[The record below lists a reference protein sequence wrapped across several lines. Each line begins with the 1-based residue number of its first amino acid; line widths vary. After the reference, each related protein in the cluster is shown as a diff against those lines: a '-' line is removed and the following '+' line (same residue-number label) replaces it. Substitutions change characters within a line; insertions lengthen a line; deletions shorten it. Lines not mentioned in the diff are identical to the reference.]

1 MDATSTPLDTDGD
14 LSCDELDSDD
24 DGDGYDDSNDAFPLD
39 STEWVDYDGDTIGDN
54 ADPDDDADGV
64 DDATDAFD
72 NDIDAW
78 TDTDGDGKADD
89 FPNAVVTVTTTL
101 CDITNTGGSA
111 TCTFTVPSGITATAT
126 MTATDFYAGEGTMTV
141 GGSSYTHSSYYGS
154 GQTVSASLTAG
165 TYTLVIT
172 DSWSDGGQAATVAYQ
187 TSTTPSTSTAGTVLD
202 MDDDDDN
209 VLDVNEN
216 AGCSLLAD
224 CDADGDN
231 DDTDQFPLNSAEWD
245 DTDGDAPSGSD
256 GTGYGDNS
264 DAFPTDA
271 CANVDTDGDGQ
282 PDTLV
287 SGCTTTLTEDVDDDN
302 DGVMDAYDAFPTDAS
317 ETTDTDGDLI
327 GNNADPDDDGDGY
340 ADADDVAPLDS
351 NEWWDTDGDGI
362 PNTADADDDNDGT
375 PDGTDTYPL
384 DGDNDG
390 WDDMYEDECGTD
402 KASAGSTPSDYDGD
416 TVKLTYP
423 GTGGQTSAINMC
435 NSVDT
440 DDDNDGYLD
449 AVDAFDFDYDAW
461 VDTDGDGRADIVR
474 PDVVTS
480 NNVENF
486 DSGSAGLSF
495 VNSGTYD
502 WAIATDYANSGTY
515 SMIAGPTDQHSR
527 TYTMTLTVTTYAGDM
542 SFAYLTQT
550 EFDTGCDGYD
560 YMTFSVDGTI
570 VTRDCGTSAGWES
583 YTHTLTAGSH
593 ALTWTYTRDSSWCS
607 AGSSCVGVNDFVA
620 VDDISLP
627 TSQTIGYP
635 AVTAAGTPQDFDD
648 DGDGYSDLHEG
659 DAYDTTTTALCND
672 GGAYASSSNSLDST
686 STPADMDGDY
696 TCDALDADRDG
707 DSYSNT
713 ADVFP
718 DDSTEWV
725 DFDADGTGDNADPDD
740 DADGTL
746 DVNDAFAYDVCA
758 DTDTDNDGKPDSM
771 TTGCTSTLVLDM
783 DDDGDG
789 VYDVVDAFPMD
800 ASETTDTDGDGIGNN
815 FDTDD
820 DGDGVIDTT
829 DVWPLNACA
838 SSDFDSDG
846 SPDTLVAGCTAA
858 VASIGFETASTG
870 TIYTDTGNESLNHT
884 LSNNAGESTV
894 NYDPSSS
901 NLCSFTGTGYGG
913 TDTVQNCA
921 FTVSEGESL
930 YVTVDSYYGPLYQPL
945 SLMGPDGF
953 YLINA
958 AYSTSSTSNIDGVYG
973 PFTATGTYTWD
984 AGASLYTNFG
994 YALTTFSADVT
1005 GSDVSYGASYT
1016 TTNSTG
1022 LSDGDYF
1029 GVTSFATTVGAFT
1042 EGTQGY
1048 QMSDTDGITTLTTGT
1063 VSDVD
1068 SISMDL
1074 YVQSTSWES
1083 TDYITVSFVGTTT
1096 TVLLDTNG
1104 YDIDL
1109 DFPTYEGAWTSVS
1122 GAVAGTGYLVV
1133 EFSSNAA
1140 TESIYLDNIMFYSDG
1155 LDLDLDDDDDG
1166 YLDVNDDCP
1175 FDATEHLDTDGDGY
1189 CNIQD
1194 TDDDGDGVYDW
1205 NDLYPLDPTE
1215 TADADGDGIGDN
1227 ADPDDDNDGTPDAS
1241 DAFPND
1247 PSEDSDV
1254 DGDFVG
1260 DNIDT
1265 DDDNDGVPDDLD
1277 VWPLDNSQST
1287 DTDGD
1292 GLADFRNNVTAGDSY
1307 DFEGGAV
1314 PTNTSSTWAF
1324 AQCTG
1329 GQGFTAPAACVPST
1343 IHNDWSVTSTTPIAG
1358 TYSLMSGQLGSG
1370 SYGEF
1375 TASITFFSSG
1385 GTMSWD
1391 WKVSSYLRTTT
1402 SGYTDGLKV
1411 FVDGVQIDA
1420 SQYGGCINGEWCG
1433 ENSGSMQWTMSPGN
1447 STVDFVFDFG
1457 TGASG
1462 GSSTAWIDN
1471 LVLPSVLVSSNY
1483 DLDDDNDGTN
1493 DAIDID
1499 SLDPCVGLDSDGD
1512 GLSDAL
1518 GFMFNG
1524 TACDASLYTID
1535 DDDDNDGWTDAEE
1548 IACGTDTLDAT
1559 SMSPDNDVDGICDG
1573 MDDDDDND
1581 GVLDVND
1588 AFPMDSSEFSDNDGD
1603 GTGDNNDTDDDN
1615 DGVTDGLDAFPLDS
1629 SETSD
1634 YDGDGIGDNAD
1645 TDDDGDGCDDA
1656 SDAFPYNINECVDT
1670 DGDGLGDNVDPD
1682 DDGDGVADVADPFP
1696 MDPNE
1701 SADDDGD
1708 GIGNNADADDDG
1720 DGVDD
1725 VDDAFPMDPSE
1736 SADLDGDGLGDNSDA
1751 DDDGDGVNDGIDAF
1765 PTDPSET
1772 SDLDADGIGNNADAD
1787 DDGDGVDDTDDA
1799 FPYNPGE
1806 SADFD
1811 GDGIGD
1817 NGDNDDDGDG
1827 YADSNDWA
1835 PMDATEWLDTDGDGT
1850 GDNADDNDDGDDYT
1864 DAYEI
1869 SCGTDSLDANSVPS
1883 DFDGDDLCDALDDT
1897 DDTAGDGDSETEL
1910 GWTNAVPGF
1919 PALLA
1924 AIALVGA
1931 ALVGRRKED

>member
-1 MDATSTPLDTDGD
+1 
-14 LSCDELDSDD
+14 
-24 DGDGYDDSNDAFPLD
+24 
-39 STEWVDYDGDTIGDN
+39 
-54 ADPDDDADGV
+54 
-64 DDATDAFD
+64 
-72 NDIDAW
+72 
-78 TDTDGDGKADD
+78 
-89 FPNAVVTVTTTL
+89 
-101 CDITNTGGSA
+101 
-111 TCTFTVPSGITATAT
+111 
-126 MTATDFYAGEGTMTV
+126 
-141 GGSSYTHSSYYGS
+141 
-154 GQTVSASLTAG
+154 
-165 TYTLVIT
+165 
-172 DSWSDGGQAATVAYQ
+172 
-187 TSTTPSTSTAGTVLD
+187 
-202 MDDDDDN
+202 
-209 VLDVNEN
+209 
-216 AGCSLLAD
+216 
-224 CDADGDN
+224 
-231 DDTDQFPLNSAEWD
+231 
-245 DTDGDAPSGSD
+245 
-256 GTGYGDNS
+256 
-264 DAFPTDA
+264 
-271 CANVDTDGDGQ
+271 
-282 PDTLV
+282 
-287 SGCTTTLTEDVDDDN
+287 
-302 DGVMDAYDAFPTDAS
+302 
-317 ETTDTDGDLI
+317 
-327 GNNADPDDDGDGY
+327 
-340 ADADDVAPLDS
+340 
-351 NEWWDTDGDGI
+351 
-362 PNTADADDDNDGT
+362 
-375 PDGTDTYPL
+375 
-384 DGDNDG
+384 
-390 WDDMYEDECGTD
+390 
-402 KASAGSTPSDYDGD
+402 
-416 TVKLTYP
+416 
-423 GTGGQTSAINMC
+423 MC
-435 NSVDT
+435 
-440 DDDNDGYLD
+440 
-449 AVDAFDFDYDAW
+449 
-461 VDTDGDGRADIVR
+461 I
-474 PDVVTS
+474 
-480 NNVENF
+480 
-486 DSGSAGLSF
+486 
-495 VNSGTYD
+495 
-502 WAIATDYANSGTY
+502 
-515 SMIAGPTDQHSR
+515 
-527 TYTMTLTVTTYAGDM
+527 
-542 SFAYLTQT
+542 
-550 EFDTGCDGYD
+550 
-560 YMTFSVDGTI
+560 
-570 VTRDCGTSAGWES
+570 
-583 YTHTLTAGSH
+583 
-593 ALTWTYTRDSSWCS
+593 RDS
-607 AGSSCVGVNDFVA
+607 
-620 VDDISLP
+620 
-627 TSQTIGYP
+627 
-635 AVTAAGTPQDFDD
+635 
-648 DGDGYSDLHEG
+648 
-659 DAYDTTTTALCND
+659 
-672 GGAYASSSNSLDST
+672 
-686 STPADMDGDY
+686 
-696 TCDALDADRDG
+696 
-707 DSYSNT
+707 
-713 ADVFP
+713 
-718 DDSTEWV
+718 
-725 DFDADGTGDNADPDD
+725 
-740 DADGTL
+740 
-746 DVNDAFAYDVCA
+746 
-758 DTDTDNDGKPDSM
+758 
-771 TTGCTSTLVLDM
+771 
-783 DDDGDG
+783 GDG

-984 AGASLYTNFG
+984 AGASLYTNYG

-1029 GVTSFATTVGAFT
+1029 GVTSFVTTVGAFT

-1068 SISMDL
+1068 SVSMDL

-1175 FDATEHLDTDGDGY
+1175 FDATEYLDTDGDGY

-1227 ADPDDDNDGTPDAS
+1227 SDLDDDNDGTPDVS

-1247 PSEDSDV
+1247 PTEDSDV

-1324 AQCTG
+1324 TQCTG
-1329 GQGFTAPAACVPST
+1329 GYGFTTPNACIPST
-1343 IHNDWSVTSTTPIAG
+1343 IHDDWSVTSTTPIAG
-1358 TYSLMSGQLGSG
+1358 TYSLMSGQLASG
-1370 SYGEF
+1370 SYGEV

-1391 WKVSSYLRTTT
+1391 WSVSSYLRTTT

-1433 ENSGSMQWTMSPGN
+1433 ENSGSMQWTMGPGN

-1457 TGASG
+1457 TGNSG

-1471 LVLPSVLVSSNY
+1471 LVLPSVLVSTNY

-1548 IACGTDTLDAT
+1548 IACGTDTVSYTHLT
-1559 SMSPDNDVDGICDG
+1559 
-1573 MDDDDDND
+1573 
-1581 GVLDVND
+1581 L
-1588 AFPMDSSEFSDNDGD
+1588 
-1603 GTGDNNDTDDDN
+1603 
-1615 DGVTDGLDAFPLDS
+1615 
-1629 SETSD
+1629 
-1634 YDGDGIGDNAD
+1634 
-1645 TDDDGDGCDDA
+1645 
-1656 SDAFPYNINECVDT
+1656 
-1670 DGDGLGDNVDPD
+1670 
-1682 DDGDGVADVADPFP
+1682 
-1696 MDPNE
+1696 
-1701 SADDDGD
+1701 
-1708 GIGNNADADDDG
+1708 
-1720 DGVDD
+1720 
-1725 VDDAFPMDPSE
+1725 
-1736 SADLDGDGLGDNSDA
+1736 
-1751 DDDGDGVNDGIDAF
+1751 
-1765 PTDPSET
+1765 PTK
-1772 SDLDADGIGNNADAD
+1772 A
-1787 DDGDGVDDTDDA
+1787 
-1799 FPYNPGE
+1799 
-1806 SADFD
+1806 
-1811 GDGIGD
+1811 
-1817 NGDNDDDGDG
+1817 
-1827 YADSNDWA
+1827 
-1835 PMDATEWLDTDGDGT
+1835 
-1850 GDNADDNDDGDDYT
+1850 
-1864 DAYEI
+1864 
-1869 SCGTDSLDANSVPS
+1869 
-1883 DFDGDDLCDALDDT
+1883 
-1897 DDTAGDGDSETEL
+1897 
-1910 GWTNAVPGF
+1910 
-1919 PALLA
+1919 
-1924 AIALVGA
+1924 
-1931 ALVGRRKED
+1931 